1 MDDLVRRHCGKVA
14 DPAPLPENPVVAMA
28 YVPFQQFDR
37 TFAPERALEA
47 GTLFPELD
55 KPFYGKQVRLHE

>member
-1 MDDLVRRHCGKVA
+1 MKHWMRSCILL
-14 DPAPLPENPVVAMA
+14 PAFLLLLTVPAMA

-37 TFAPERALEA
+37 TFAPEQALEA

-55 KPFYGKQVRLHE
+55 KPFCGRQVKFRD